1 MLLIYGWTISK
12 VVRWGGG
19 GGGGGGGWE
28 VGEVPKKHSCPERSY
43 EKKSMQA
50 K

>member
-19 GGGGGGGWE
+19 GGRKAKY
-28 VGEVPKKHSCPERSY
+28 PKNILARKDLTK
-43 EKKSMQA
+43 KKSMQA

>member
-19 GGGGGGGWE
+19 GWGGGGWE
-28 VGEVPKKHSCPERSY
+28 EGEVPKKYSCKERSY
-43 EKKSMQA
+43 ENKSMQA

>member
-12 VVRWGGG
+12 VVRWGEGE
-19 GGGGGGGWE
+19 GGWE
-28 VGEVPKKHSCPERSY
+28 EGEVPKKYSCKGRSY